1 MRRKILTILCLSL
14 IASSCDNLKKEKI
27 VAISTPVAIKKI
39 AIKSIHILPLGNVSK
54 QVVEDVLSGLVS
66 FYHIEIIIE
75 KAVPLEYSLLA
86 KSKERYSA
94 DSILKKFSN
103 NNVTLVLTEKDIVT
117 KKDADP
123 ITKKTAVEEWGVF
136 GLGNLHGKTTV
147 ISLFRLRRNATPQL
161 LKERLQKVC
170 IHEIGHNLGLSH
182 CTKNSKCLMSAG
194 HGTIKQVDQEEM
206 FFCENC
212 RKLAGI

>member
-1 MRRKILTILCLSL
+1 MSNKNKKFNKMRRKILTILCLSL

-66 FYHIEIIIE
+66 FYHIEISIE

-94 DSILKKFSN
+94 DSILKKFKN
-103 NNVTLVLTEKDIVT
+103 NNVTLVFAYSTQSE
-117 KKDADP
+117 P
-123 ITKKTAVEEWGVF
+123 
-136 GLGNLHGKTTV
+136 
-147 ISLFRLRRNATPQL
+147 LFR
-161 LKERLQKVC
+161 
-170 IHEIGHNLGLSH
+170 
-182 CTKNSKCLMSAG
+182 
-194 HGTIKQVDQEEM
+194 
-206 FFCENC
+206 
-212 RKLAGI
+212 

>member
-1 MRRKILTILCLSL
+1 MSRFILIILCFSFL
-14 IASSCDNLKKEKI
+14 IISCNHNKPKQPL
-27 VAISTPVAIKKI
+27 AITTPVAINKI
-39 AIKSIHILPLGNVSK
+39 AIKSIHILPLGNISK
-54 QVVEDVLSGLVS
+54 QKVEDVSKGLIS

-103 NNVTLVLTEKDIVT
+103 YNVTLVLTEKDIVT

-123 ITKKTAVEEWGVF
+123 ITKKPAVDEWGVF

-170 IHEIGHNLGLSH
+170 IHEIGHNLNLNH
-182 CTKNSKCLMSAG
+182 CTKNSKCLMSAAN
-194 HGTIKQVDQEEM
+194 GTIKQVDQEEM

>member
-1 MRRKILTILCLSL
+1 MTRFFLIILIFSFLITSCNNNKPKQPLS
-14 IASSCDNLKKEKI
+14 IA
-27 VAISTPVAIKKI
+27 TPVAIKKTSF
-39 AIKSIHILPLGNVSK
+39 KSIHILPLGNISK
-54 QVVEDVLSGLVS
+54 QIIEDVSSGLVS
-66 FYHIEIIIE
+66 FYHKEIIID
-75 KAVPLEYSLLA
+75 KVVPLNYALLA

-117 KKDADP
+117 KKDD
-123 ITKKTAVEEWGVF
+123 IDEYGVF
-136 GLGNLHGKTTV
+136 GLGSSYFKTTV
-147 ISLFRLRRNATPQL
+147 ISLFRLKRNATPQL

-170 IHEIGHNLGLSH
+170 IHEIGHYLGLSH

-194 HGTIKQVDQEEM
+194 HGTIKQVDQEEL

-212 RKLAGI
+212 KKLADAYNN

>member
-1 MRRKILTILCLSL
+1 MTRFILIILCFSFLITSCNNSKTKQPL
-14 IASSCDNLKKEKI
+14 AIATTIASKKT
-27 VAISTPVAIKKI
+27 SF
-39 AIKSIHILPLGNVSK
+39 KSIHILPLGNISK
-54 QVVEDVLSGLVS
+54 QVIEDVSSGLVS
-66 FYHIEIIIE
+66 FYHKEIIID
-75 KAVPLEYSLLA
+75 KAVPLHYALLA

-94 DSILKKFSN
+94 DSILKKFKN
-103 NNVTLVLTEKDIVT
+103 NNVTLVLTEKDIVS
-117 KKDADP
+117 KKDADSL
-123 ITKKTAVEEWGVF
+123 TKKPAVDEWGVF

-170 IHEIGHNLGLSH
+170 IHEIGHNLGLNH
-182 CTKNSKCLMSAG
+182 CTKNNKCLMSAAN
-194 HGTIKQVDQEEM
+194 GTIKQVDQEEM

>member
-1 MRRKILTILCLSL
+1 MKRFYLIILCFSFLITSCNNNKPKQPLS
-14 IASSCDNLKKEKI
+14 IA
-27 VAISTPVAIKKI
+27 TPVAIKKTSFN
-39 AIKSIHILPLGNVSK
+39 SIHILPLGNISK
-54 QVVEDVLSGLVS
+54 QLIEDVSSGLVS
-66 FYHIEIIIE
+66 FYHKEIIIE
-75 KAVPLEYSLLA
+75 KAVPLNYMLLA

-94 DSILKKFSN
+94 DSILKNFSN

-117 KKDADP
+117 KKDGND
-123 ITKKTAVEEWGVF
+123 EYGVF
-136 GLGNLHGKTTV
+136 GLGSSYFKTTV

-170 IHEIGHNLGLSH
+170 IHEIGHNLGLNH
-182 CTKNSKCLMSAG
+182 CTKNSKCLMSAAN
-194 HGTIKQVDQEEM
+194 GTIKQVDQEEM